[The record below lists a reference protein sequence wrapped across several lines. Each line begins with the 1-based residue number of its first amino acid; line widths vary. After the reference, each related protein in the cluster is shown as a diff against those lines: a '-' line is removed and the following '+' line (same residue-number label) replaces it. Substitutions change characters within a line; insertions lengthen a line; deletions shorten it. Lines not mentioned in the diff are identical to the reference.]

1 MKQRRV
7 PGTRDITDGR
17 VRWTGQP
24 IRRREDARLL
34 RGEGR
39 YVTDVAPENCLHLV
53 FVRSPHAYAEIRSL
67 AVDEARAMRG
77 VIAVLTAAD
86 LGPVGRAAV
95 NPLVPGVRPR
105 SFEPLAAEGV
115 MAVGQPVAAIVA
127 TSAPAALDAAE
138 RVAVD
143 YAAHDL
149 PDGPGDERMAQRW
162 TQGDVD
168 AAFRAAAAVV
178 RVEVRHSRV
187 AAMPL
192 EPRAAVA
199 AWDDAAEQMIV
210 WLPTQSPYRARDD
223 LATILGIDADRLR
236 VIAPDV
242 GGAFGAKASLHAED
256 AVVAWAAWHLRRPVR
271 WSGSRGE
278 DLLAGTHGRGGALAG
293 EMALDADGRMLGLRA
308 EIAFPLGHWM
318 PYSAVVPARNAARIL
333 PGPYRL
339 PAVDIAMRGFVD
351 HRAPLGIYRG
361 AGRPEAAMLME
372 RLVDEAAR
380 ALGLDPTVLRQR
392 NIVRADDFPWH
403 TPTGQT
409 LDSGQ
414 YEALIERVLALSDY
428 PGLRRRQAERRAGG
442 ELVGI
447 GLALFVEPC
456 GEGWESAEIAL
467 GPDGTIRVATGSTA
481 QGQGRETAVA
491 QLAAD
496 ALCVPLD
503 RIRVRHGDTATAP
516 RGIGALASRSTPIG
530 GSALL
535 RAADEFRQM
544 AAARVAQL
552 LQIPAGAVS
561 FDGGVFVDR
570 GSGRAIDWTALATAI
585 AADPDAADLNISLQ
599 YRADGEAWSSGCCL
613 AILSID
619 RETGVPTLEH
629 LHCVDDIGTIV
640 NPMLV
645 EGQLIGGI
653 AQGIGEALL
662 ERIVYDEHGQLL
674 TGSLMDYAMPRAA
687 DMPPIALDSLHTPS
701 PLNLLGAK
709 GVGEAGCIG
718 APAAIVNA
726 AVDALSPL
734 GVRHLDMPLTSETLW
749 RTLSAA
755 GTKETLP

>member
-1 MKQRRV
+1 M
-7 PGTRDITDGR
+7 PDTGNMTDDR

-24 IRRREDARLL
+24 IRRREDDRLL

-39 YVTDVAPENCLHLV
+39 YVTNVVPENCLHLV
-53 FVRSPHAYAEIRSL
+53 FVRSPHAHAEIRSL
-67 AVDEARAMRG
+67 AIDAARAMPG
-77 VIAVLTAAD
+77 VVAALTAAD
-86 LGPVGRAAV
+86 LGEVGRAAV
-95 NPLVPGVRPR
+95 NPLVPGVRPL
-105 SFEPLAAEGV
+105 SFEPLAIERV
-115 MAVGQPVAAIVA
+115 TAVGQPVAAIVA
-127 TSAPAALDAAE
+127 TGASAALDAAE
-138 RVAVD
+138 QVAID
-143 YAAHDL
+143 YDAHD
-149 PDGPGDERMAQRW
+149 PPAGPRDERMAQRW
-162 TQGDVD
+162 VEGDLD
-168 AAFRAAAAVV
+168 AAFRDAATVV
-178 RVEVRHSRV
+178 RVEVQHSRV

-192 EPRAAVA
+192 EPRATVA
-199 AWDDAAEQMIV
+199 AWDDAAGQLIV
-210 WLPTQSPYRARDD
+210 WLPTQSPHRARDD
-223 LATILGIDADRLR
+223 LAQILGVEVDRLR

-256 AVVAWAAWHLRRPVR
+256 AVVAWAAWHLRAPVR
-271 WSGSRGE
+271 WSASRGE
-278 DLLAGTHGRGGALAG
+278 DLLAGTHGRGGALSG
-293 EMALDADGRMLGLRA
+293 EMALDAEGAFLGLRA

-333 PGPYRL
+333 PGPYRV
-339 PAVDIAMRGFVD
+339 PAVDIAMRGYID

-380 ALGLDPTVLRQR
+380 ALKRDPAALRRR
-392 NIVRADDFPWH
+392 NMVRAIDFPWR
-403 TPTGQT
+403 TPTGQI
-409 LDSGQ
+409 LDSGH
-414 YEALIERVLALSDY
+414 YEALIERVLAMADY
-428 PGLRRRQAERRAGG
+428 PGLRERQTERRAAGD
-442 ELVGI
+442 LVGI

-467 GPDGTIRVATGSTA
+467 EPDGAILVATGSTA

-496 ALCVPLD
+496 ALGVPLD

-530 GSALL
+530 GSAVL
-535 RAADEFRQM
+535 RAADEFRRQ
-544 AAARVAQL
+544 AAARLAQL
-552 LQIPAGAVS
+552 LQIDSCAVG

-570 GSGRAIDWTALATAI
+570 GSGRTTDWTSLAKAI
-585 AADPDAADLNISLQ
+585 AADPDAGELRVSLQ

-613 AILSID
+613 AALSVD
-619 RETGVPTLEH
+619 RETGVPTLES
-629 LHCVDDIGTIV
+629 LHCVDDIGTVV

-645 EGQLIGGI
+645 EGQLVGGI

-674 TGSLMDYAMPRAA
+674 TGSLMDYAMPRAT

-701 PLNLLGAK
+701 PLNPLGAK

-755 GTKETLP
+755 GAKESQP